1 MTRLAWQICAVAAL
15 VGVVWGHG
23 LTKGKAWVQ
32 ADWDAA
38 NVAAERAAQAAA
50 QAQRDQ
56 ANAAATDFE
65 TKRARLATELHRA
78 RGALSVALRTPLS
91 CAPTGDGHAPT
102 IADVPVP
109 AAAVDRLRV
118 AATGPTSD

>member
-1 MTRLAWQICAVAAL
+1 MTRTAWQICATAILLA
-15 VGVVWGHG
+15 VVWAHG
-23 LTKGKAWVQ
+23 MTKGKAWVQ

-38 NVAAERAAQAAA
+38 TVATERAAQAAA

-56 ANAAATDFE
+56 ANAAATEFE
-65 TKRARLATELHRA
+65 TKRAQLATELQRT

-91 CAPTGDGHAPT
+91 CTPTGDGHVPT

-109 AAAVDRLRV
+109 ADAVARLR
-118 AATGPTSD
+118 AAAAGPAAD

>member
-1 MTRLAWQICAVAAL
+1 MTRTAWQICGVAILLA
-15 VGVVWGHG
+15 VVWAHG
-23 LTKGKAWVQ
+23 MTKGKAWVQ

-38 NVAAERAAQAAA
+38 TVAAERAAQAAA

-65 TKRARLATELHRA
+65 TKRARLAGELHRT

-91 CAPTGDGHAPT
+91 CTPTGDGHAPT
-102 IADVPVP
+102 LADVVVP
-109 AAAVDRLRV
+109 ADAVAGLRA
-118 AATGPTSD
+118 AATGPRQD

>member
-1 MTRLAWQICAVAAL
+1 MTRTAWQICGVAILLA
-15 VGVVWGHG
+15 VVWAHG
-23 LTKGKAWVQ
+23 MTKGKAWVR
-32 ADWDAA
+32 ADWNAA

-56 ANAAATDFE
+56 ANAAATEFE
-65 TKRARLATELHRA
+65 AKRARLAGELHRT

-91 CAPTGDGHAPT
+91 CTPTGDGHAPT

-109 AAAVDRLRV
+109 AAAVDRLRA
-118 AATGPTSD
+118 AATGTPTD